1 MTIATKTTENKAV
14 FAYLSANS
22 IFLLFSNSWSKAEL
36 VLLRVTVF
44 TMPLKEWK
52 LFI

>member
-1 MTIATKTTENKAV
+1 MTIATKMTVSEAA

-22 IFLLFSNSWSKAEL
+22 IFLLFSNSWSRAEL

-44 TMPLKEWK
+44 TMPLKV
-52 LFI
+52 

>member
-1 MTIATKTTENKAV
+1 MTIATKTIVSEKA
-14 FAYLSANS
+14 FPYLSANS

-44 TMPLKEWK
+44 TMPLKV
-52 LFI
+52 